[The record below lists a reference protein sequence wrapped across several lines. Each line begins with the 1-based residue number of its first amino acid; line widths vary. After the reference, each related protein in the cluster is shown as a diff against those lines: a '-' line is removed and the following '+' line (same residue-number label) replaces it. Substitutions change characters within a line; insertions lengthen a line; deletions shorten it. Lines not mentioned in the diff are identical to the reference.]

1 MKNQKE
7 IPVKKGD
14 IKGEREEERKKKRE
28 REREREERRGRE
40 KERKH
45 ARLFI
50 NAEIISS

>member
-28 REREREERRGRE
+28 RERERERGE
-40 KERKH
+40 GERK
-45 ARLFI
+45 RESTRVYLLMLK
-50 NAEIISS
+50 